1 MYTLVHNNIAYT
13 IQPPA
18 YPINLIVDHYVIIK
32 GQGLAIPDRLFPNNK
47 AEIFF
52 NLGDKVTGINH
63 IDASTST
70 LNDSTVSGTRSTYFD
85 FVSPHKY
92 FMVGLRFSLF
102 GFGQLFKIPVNA
114 FTDKHFSAQEVWGNE
129 MTFLHERL
137 HEASQ
142 DDDRMIKV
150 LNEWIMG
157 CLAKR
162 SLSEI
167 NQWNSLGKKFG
178 ITSLPVTELLSRYVG
193 YTHKHA
199 IQLIKNNAGLA
210 PKYIQKVN
218 RFNRATRIISSSSF
232 QSWGQV
238 AYEAGYADQSH
249 LIREFRHFSGYT
261 PEEYLLLKP
270 KEYRKNMLLP
280 SGEAQGLSR

>member
-1 MYTLVHNNIAYT
+1 MYTFVHNNITYT
-13 IQPPA
+13 VQAPA

-32 GQGLAIPDRLFPNNK
+32 GQGLSIPERLFPNNK
-47 AEIFF
+47 TEIFF
-52 NLGDKVTGINH
+52 NLGDRVKGINN

-70 LNDSTVSGTRSTYFD
+70 LTDSTVSGVRSTFFD
-85 FVSPHKY
+85 FVSPQNY

-102 GFGQLFKIPVNA
+102 GFGLLFQIPA
-114 FTDKHFSAQEVWGNE
+114 TDFTDKNFSAQEVWGRE
-129 MTFLHERL
+129 MTFLRERL

-142 DDDRMIKV
+142 DDGRLISV
-150 LNEWIMG
+150 LSEWIMG
-157 CLAKR
+157 CLAKC

-167 NQWNSLGKKFG
+167 SQWNKLEQKFG
-178 ITSLPVTELLSRYVG
+178 ISSLPVTELLKRYVG

-210 PKYIQKVN
+210 PKYIQKIN
-218 RFNRATRIISSSSF
+218 RFTGAIRIISSSSF
-232 QSWGQV
+232 QRWGQV

-261 PEEYLLLKP
+261 PEAYMLLKP
-270 KEYRKNMLLP
+270 MQYLKTKFLYHEDQSALDR
-280 SGEAQGLSR
+280 

>member
-1 MYTLVHNNIAYT
+1 MYNLVHNNITYT
-13 IQPPA
+13 VKAPV

-32 GQGLAIPDRLFPNNK
+32 GQGLSIPDRLFPNNK
-47 AEIFF
+47 TEIFF
-52 NLGDKVTGINH
+52 NLGDAVKGINN
-63 IDASTST
+63 IDASTSA
-70 LNDSTVSGTRSTYFD
+70 LKDSTVSGVRSSFFD
-85 FVSPHKY
+85 FISPQNY

-102 GFGQLFKIPVNA
+102 GFGLLFQIPA
-114 FTDKHFSAQEVWGNE
+114 TDFTDKNFSTQEVWGRE
-129 MTFLHERL
+129 MTFLRERL
-137 HEASQ
+137 FEASL
-142 DDDRMIKV
+142 DDERLISV

-157 CLAKR
+157 CLAKC

-167 NQWNSLGKKFG
+167 NQWNKLEQKFS
-178 ITSLPVTELLSRYVG
+178 ITSLPVTELLKRHVG

-238 AYEAGYADQSH
+238 AYETGYADQSH
-249 LIREFRHFSGYT
+249 LIREFRYFSGYT

-270 KEYRKNMLLP
+270 KEYRKNMLLQ
-280 SGEAQGLSR
+280 SEESQELSR